1 MDTLR
6 GHPRMDIFVMNQT
19 GLGDGSSFSF
29 WAMVIG
35 GFFLYFS
42 YYGCDQSQAQRL
54 LTTATPKEAQK
65 ALLYNG
71 IFRFFLVITYLILGV
86 FLIAFIEYHPDFAA
100 SLKNQKSDF
109 LVPMFLVRY
118 FPSGLLGIMVAG
130 FFAATMSSLDSALNS
145 LSAATYKDVLE
156 KMFPEKMKTL
166 SPEQEVFVSRILTVL
181 WGSVATIFALFLM
194 SGQETVIELVNKIGS
209 AFYGPVLGI
218 FLLAIFVRERHAIP
232 AIVALITGVT
242 TNIILW
248 QFFPDQISW
257 MWWNGIGF
265 IVTILSYFVFL
276 FIFRSPNLWVLDRSL
291 FILWKKQKIPFRFLF
306 MLSIAFIVF
315 LVVGWWIEITF

>member
-1 MDTLR
+1 
-6 GHPRMDIFVMNQT
+6 
-19 GLGDGSSFSF
+19 
-29 WAMVIG
+29 
-35 GFFLYFS
+35 
-42 YYGCDQSQAQRL
+42 
-54 LTTATPKEAQK
+54 
-65 ALLYNG
+65 
-71 IFRFFLVITYLILGV
+71 
-86 FLIAFIEYHPDFAA
+86 LIAFIEYHPDFAA